1 MILLHECV
9 KDERSFFAHFF
20 FGTDLHR
27 RSICHSSGYH
37 TARHAFAEGWF
48 CGIIRFMMLKGED
61 VMSVENGQWIMYG
74 IDADDPRCIH
84 TPEELAAYVRERYPE
99 ADEKAISALMK

>member
-1 MILLHECV
+1 
-9 KDERSFFAHFF
+9 
-20 FGTDLHR
+20 
-27 RSICHSSGYH
+27 
-37 TARHAFAEGWF
+37 
-48 CGIIRFMMLKGED
+48 MMLKGED